1 MNRRSRMLPLCARAA
16 RIALACTV
24 FAAPLVSC
32 GDNTAVTVDVARL
45 EVTPAT
51 ATAQAGAT
59 VTLTARAFDADG
71 NSIPSPV
78 LRWSSNDISVAAV
91 APTGAVTTIAAGTAR
106 ISVSSMG
113 RSALA
118 TITVTPRAVASI
130 VVTPAQASL
139 VVGRTARLTAQPLD
153 AGGAPLPGRAVAW
166 ASSDV
171 TVARVDDAGTITG
184 VAPGAATIVATA
196 EGRSAQVAVTVTLPP
211 VQSVSVSPAHDTLAV
226 NGARQFSAELRDG
239 GGAVLAGRSIT
250 WTTSNTAVA
259 IVSATGAVTALTP
272 GIATITATSEGRS
285 ANATLVVLTRLA
297 SAVTV
302 TPSVASII
310 VGNTIAL
317 AVQLTDAQGN
327 VLTGRPVT
335 FTSEAPSIASVSASG
350 VVTALNPGSARIV
363 VSSEGRSGAATVTVN
378 PVPVATLSLSPTAI
392 SLITGEQTTLV
403 PTPRSAAG
411 TVLTGRTIEW
421 RSGAPN
427 VATVS
432 GSGLVTAIAPG
443 TALLLAT
450 VEGVTATST
459 VTVRVPPVSAIVL
472 SPLAPAIDP
481 GQSVQIGAT
490 TRDANGATL
499 TGRVITWS
507 SSNEQVAFVSST
519 GLVVGS
525 RPGTAVI
532 TATSEG
538 ISASTTVTVR

>member
-1 MNRRSRMLPLCARAA
+1 MIGGRRILVALARAA
-16 RIALACTV
+16 RASLACTV

-51 ATAQAGAT
+51 ASAQAGAT
-59 VTLTARAFDADG
+59 VTLTARAFDVDG

-78 LRWSSNDISVAAV
+78 LRWSSNDNSIATVAA
-91 APTGAVTTIAAGTAR
+91 TGAVTTIAAGTAR

-130 VVTPAQASL
+130 AVTPAQASL
-139 VVGRTARLTAQPLD
+139 VVGRTVRLTAQPLD
-153 AGGAPLPGRAVAW
+153 AGGAPLPGRAITW

-171 TVARVDDAGTITG
+171 TVAQVDDDGTITG

-211 VQSVSVSPAHDTLAV
+211 VQSVSVSPARDTLAV

-250 WTTSNTAVA
+250 WTTSNAAVA

-272 GIATITATSEGRS
+272 GTATITATSEGRS
-285 ANATLVVLTRLA
+285 ANATLVVLARLA

-335 FTSEAPSIASVSASG
+335 FTSEAPSIATVSAAG

-363 VSSEGRSGAATVTVN
+363 VSSEGRSGAATITVN

-450 VEGVTATST
+450 AEGVTATST

-481 GQSVQIGAT
+481 GQSVPLAAT
-490 TRDANGATL
+490 PRDANGVTL

-519 GLVVGS
+519 GLVVGT